1 MRITFLLT
9 QSLESPSGLGRYWP
23 LAKEL
28 ARLGHQ
34 VTILALHHNY
44 SVLTRRH
51 YVREGVAVHY
61 VGQMHVRKIGNQKF
75 YFNTLQLLWISF
87 WSTLHLM
94 WAALRVPTDVYH
106 LGKPHPM
113 NGLAVLLPHF
123 LKRKPVYLDCDD
135 YEAAS
140 NRFGSE
146 WQRKAVA
153 FFEDNLPRLAKGI
166 TVNTHFTAE
175 RLVSLGYPIE
185 RIVYV
190 PNGVDRERFFMQKNE
205 GVFQD
210 LCDALDLC
218 GRKIVLYMG
227 SMSLANH
234 AVDLLLESFACV
246 MKAEP
251 SAVLLLVGGGE
262 DYETLRNSVSALGLA
277 GAVRFVGR
285 VPPEQVPVYYQLAD
299 ISVDPV
305 RDTFAERAR
314 SPLKLFES
322 WESGVPFVTADVGD
336 RRRILGLPQ
345 AGGLAVP
352 GDKSSLAEVI
362 LSLLVDEAKCQ
373 HLQQLGWQRIEAF
386 YWNRLV
392 SKFSEVY
399 DV

>member
-44 SVLTRRH
+44 PALIRRH
-51 YVREGVAVHY
+51 YVKEGVTVYY
-61 VGQMHVRKIGNQKF
+61 VGQMHVRKTGNQKF

-87 WSTLHLM
+87 WSILHLM

-113 NGLAVLLPHF
+113 NGLAVLLPYF

-140 NRFGSE
+140 NRFGGE
-146 WQRKAVA
+146 WQRRIVA
-153 FFEDNLPRLAKGI
+153 FFENNLPRLARGI
-166 TVNTHFTAE
+166 TVNTHFMAE

-205 GVFQD
+205 EVFQD

-227 SMSLANH
+227 SMSLASH

-251 SAVLLLVGGGE
+251 LAVLLLVGGGE
-262 DYETLRNSVSALGLA
+262 DYETLRNSASALGLA

-285 VPPEQVPVYYQLAD
+285 VSPEQVPVYYQLAD

>member
-44 SVLTRRH
+44 PALTRRH
-51 YVREGVAVHY
+51 YVKEGVAVYY
-61 VGQMHVRKIGNQKF
+61 VGQMHVRKTGNQKF
-75 YFNTLQLLWISF
+75 YFNALQLLWISF
-87 WSTLHLM
+87 WSTLQLM

-140 NRFGSE
+140 NRFRGE
-146 WQRKAVA
+146 WQRRIVA
-153 FFEDNLPRLAKGI
+153 FFEDNLPRLARGI
-166 TVNTHFTAE
+166 TVNTHFTAR

-190 PNGVDRERFFMQKNE
+190 PNGVERERFFMQKNE
-205 GVFQD
+205 EVFQ
-210 LCDALDLC
+210 DLC

-227 SMSLANH
+227 SMSLASH

-251 SAVLLLVGGGE
+251 LAVLLLVGGGE
-262 DYETLRNSVSALGLA
+262 DYETLRNFASALGLA

-285 VPPEQVPVYYQLAD
+285 VSPEQVPVYYQLAD

-362 LSLLVDEAKCQ
+362 LSLLVDKAKCQ

-386 YWNRLV
+386 YWDQLV
-392 SKFSEVY
+392 YKFSEVY